1 MAKVYFL
8 SESTLKQESILQDN
22 VDMKVVAPTIWDVQ
36 NFYILP
42 ILGTTLYNDLIEKV
56 RTNTLTGNDKNLMD
70 TYITPTM
77 VWYCRQ
83 ELPLVMNYKYF
94 NKSVGVQNADNM
106 NPASLEEIGFL
117 MNNATNKA
125 EWYAERLTKYLK
137 SNQTLFPSY
146 LNQINS
152 NIDTIYA
159 KRTNYTSGMALGG
172 TGCCKGDYNFTGIPT
187 APSEYNRNEGCN
199 NC

>member
-8 SESTLKQESILQDN
+8 SESTLKAESILQDN
-22 VDMKVVAPTIWDVQ
+22 VDMKIIAPTIWDVQ
-36 NFYILP
+36 NFYVLP
-42 ILGTTLYNDLIEKV
+42 ILGTTLYNDLIAKV
-56 RTNTLTGNDKNLMD
+56 RNNTLAGNDKDLMD

-77 VWYCRQ
+77 VWYCRA

-117 MNNATNKA
+117 MNNAKNKA
-125 EWYAERLTKYLK
+125 EWYAERLTKYLM

-159 KRTNYTSGMALGG
+159 KRTNYSSGMVLGG
-172 TGCCKGDYNFTGIPT
+172 TGCCKGDYNFTGIQN